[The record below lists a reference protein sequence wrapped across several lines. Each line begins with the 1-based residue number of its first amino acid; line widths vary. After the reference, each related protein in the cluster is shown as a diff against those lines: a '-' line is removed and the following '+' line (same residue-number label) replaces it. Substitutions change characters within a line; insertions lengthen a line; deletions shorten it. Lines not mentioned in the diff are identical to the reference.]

1 MTGETRWLRVR
12 AVAGEWFAV
21 LAAAF
26 AVLAL
31 AGGYAAG
38 TAYAAPGTET
48 EQRTVEQWAV
58 SGSFAHS
65 ATVTRENPVFP
76 VGATLDDRPTYF
88 VGATPVLDGTYTV
101 SYSDAGGGGGGEPVD
116 VAATATLVLRSTG
129 EEDTVYWTDRER
141 LAAADAALADGESAT
156 LSFSLNATAVD
167 QRVADIRQ
175 GLGDTAGE
183 VSATVEV
190 AVNATGS
197 VAGTARTVTASQ
209 SVPLTLGE
217 STYAVGETEPA
228 REAATTTHTVEV
240 ARSHGPARTVGGPLL
255 LAVGL
260 AGLGALAVLRRRG
273 DLALTVAEREYLAFR
288 DDRAEFD
295 EWVVRARLPASVRD
309 RERADAESLS
319 DLVDYAI
326 DADVGVV
333 EDTAT
338 GSFYA
343 VTRDVVVAFDP
354 PAEPEPRSPFAD
366 SGNDDDDGQDD
377 DDGSLESLLERTG
390 GAAGDPDDADSDGD
404 GGEREDRP
412 VDGDAGDDAPTGEPD
427 AGAAG
432 EGAGDA
438 RAAERED

>member
-1 MTGETRWLRVR
+1 MTGETRWLRAR

-26 AVLAL
+26 VVLAL

-48 EQRTVEQWAV
+48 EQRTVEHWAV
-58 SGSFAHS
+58 SGSLAHS

-76 VGATLDDRPTYF
+76 AGATLDDRSTYF
-88 VGATPVLDGTYTV
+88 ASATPVLDGTYTV
-101 SYSDAGGGGGGEPVD
+101 SYSDAAADGGAGEPAE
-116 VAATATLVLRSTG
+116 VAATATLVLQSAG

-141 LAAADAALADGESAT
+141 LAATNATLAAGESAT
-156 LSFSLNATAVD
+156 LAFSLNATAVD
-167 QRVADIRQ
+167 RRVADIRQ
-175 GLGDTAGE
+175 SLGDTAGE

-190 AVNATGS
+190 AVNASGS
-197 VAGTARTVTASQ
+197 VAGAGRTVTASQ

-228 REAATTTHTVEV
+228 REAATTTRTVEV
-240 ARSHGPARTVGGPLL
+240 ARAYGPARTVGGPLL
-255 LAVGL
+255 LAAGL
-260 AGLGALAVLRRRG
+260 AGLGALGALRRRG
-273 DLALTVAEREYLAFR
+273 ALALTVAEREYLAFR

-309 RERADAESLS
+309 RERADAESLA

-354 PAEPEPRSPFAD
+354 PAEPEPRSPLAD
-366 SGNDDDDGQDD
+366 SGNDDDDDDTQDAD
-377 DDGSLESLLERTG
+377 AERSLEALLERTG
-390 GAAGDPDDADSDGD
+390 SGGGAASDPGGGDSN
-404 GGEREDRP
+404 
-412 VDGDAGDDAPTGEPD
+412 GDDAPTDEPD
-427 AGAAG
+427 AGAAAG
-432 EGAGDA
+432 NEAGDA